1 MQKHPF
7 GNIFDFKKPVDFCR
21 LSKVILEVFW
31 NIHFLF
37 ICFHSVDFY
46 FI

>member
-7 GNIFDFKKPVDFCR
+7 GNIFDFEKPVDFCR
-21 LSKVILEVFW
+21 LSMVILEVFW
-31 NIHFLF
+31 NINFLF
-37 ICFHSVDFY
+37 IWLHIVGFY